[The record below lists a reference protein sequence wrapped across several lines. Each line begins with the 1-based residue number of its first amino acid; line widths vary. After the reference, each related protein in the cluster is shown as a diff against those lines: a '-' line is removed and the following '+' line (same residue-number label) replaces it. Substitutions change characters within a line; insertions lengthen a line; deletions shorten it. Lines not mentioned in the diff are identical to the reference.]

1 MRSYTKFYA
10 VATAVLCSSC
20 APIALTDTAFYQP
33 ADVFCDQLD
42 EAGMIRETEGGAT
55 GSNGH
60 FKAQLIT
67 DGGIIARDTNITAN
81 AYYVLE
87 SVDVGGGERLD
98 KASSTGIIEV
108 TLGAGRWSLRVEG
121 NRGCSSQLE
130 FQLDAA
136 ETQERCI
143 LLECPQNNQ
152 SDAL

>member
-1 MRSYTKFYA
+1 MRSYKNICAAITVF
-10 VATAVLCSSC
+10 LCSSC
-20 APIALTDTAFYQP
+20 SPIVLTDTAFYQP
-33 ADVFCDQLD
+33 ADVFCDQIE

-67 DGGIIARDTNITAN
+67 DGGIIARDTNIIAN

-130 FQLDAA
+130 FQLDAG

-143 LLECPQNNQ
+143 LLECPQNN
-152 SDAL
+152 